1 MEQGGHLPR
10 DLPNP
15 GGGGPADV
23 LGARPDRCA
32 SGRLSP
38 RGAQH
43 GDRLPIAPWRS
54 WHRRPG
60 RRTAALRR
68 DGRRDRRRPRREARR
83 GDTAPLPRLGGG
95 VPPQDHPRVQG
106 SPARVLVHDA
116 AGPQGIARA
125 GKRCPRRVDQDVQ
138 PAARARQ
145 GRRSGGGTDRQEPR
159 RVARPPRP
167 AGVRTGGSPGAHRRS
182 RRTCGPNGCLSTRER
197 RRIMSQVMPERRP
210 PARAERSPFADLD
223 QLGERM
229 RRMLEQTFGD
239 FAPALTEPIGWIP
252 AVDLEEQDDA
262 YVVEAEVPGVKRED
276 VNIELV
282 GNELTITGEIKEK
295 ERKGVLR
302 RKTRR
307 VGRFEFRVTL
317 PNQVDPEKIDAKL
330 AEGVLTVRVPKSER
344 AQRRQI
350 EVKGK

>member
-1 MEQGGHLPR
+1 
-10 DLPNP
+10 
-15 GGGGPADV
+15 
-23 LGARPDRCA
+23 
-32 SGRLSP
+32 
-38 RGAQH
+38 
-43 GDRLPIAPWRS
+43 
-54 WHRRPG
+54 
-60 RRTAALRR
+60 
-68 DGRRDRRRPRREARR
+68 
-83 GDTAPLPRLGGG
+83 
-95 VPPQDHPRVQG
+95 
-106 SPARVLVHDA
+106 
-116 AGPQGIARA
+116 
-125 GKRCPRRVDQDVQ
+125 
-138 PAARARQ
+138 
-145 GRRSGGGTDRQEPR
+145 
-159 RVARPPRP
+159 
-167 AGVRTGGSPGAHRRS
+167 
-182 RRTCGPNGCLSTRER
+182 
-197 RRIMSQVMPERRP
+197 MSQVMPERRP

-252 AVDLEEQDDA
+252 SVDLEEQDDA

-307 VGRFEFRVTL
+307 VGRFEFRVAL